1 MNTKHITYGD
11 GNVSLTG
18 FFAWDEMRTDRRPGI
33 IVVHG
38 GAGLDNHAKS
48 RAERLAELGFVVFA
62 CDMYGDGVAGDRQR
76 VLSRIK
82 ELTGDPNRLCQRARA
97 GIEVLASHPQVDGRL
112 AAVGYCFGGMTVLEL
127 ARAGIE
133 LAAVV
138 SIHGSLRTTRPAQAA
153 AVKAKILVCHGALDP
168 HVPASDVTGFMDE
181 MNLAGADYQL
191 IVYGGA
197 MHGFTHEDA
206 AMFQAP
212 GVAYHPVADARS
224 STAMQVFFDQVFAF
238 RPA

>member
-1 MNTKHITYGD
+1 MNTELITYCD
-11 GNVSLTG
+11 GATSLTG
-18 FFAWDEMRTDRRPGI
+18 FFAWDEMRTDQRPGI
-33 IVVHG
+33 MVVHG
-38 GAGLDNHAKS
+38 GAGLDDHAKS
-48 RAERLAELGFVVFA
+48 RSKRLAELGFVVFA
-62 CDMYGDGVAGDRQR
+62 CDMYGDGVAGDRPR
-76 VLSRIK
+76 VLASIK
-82 ELTGDPNRLCQRARA
+82 ELTGDPTRLCQRARA

-127 ARAGIE
+127 ARTGVE

-138 SIHGSLRTTRPAQAA
+138 SIHGSLKTTRPAQKA

-168 HVPASDVTGFMDE
+168 HVPASDVTAFMEE

-206 AMFQAP
+206 AVFKTP
-212 GVAYHPVADARS
+212 GVAYHPLADARS
-224 STAMQVFFDQVFAF
+224 SAATQVFFDQVFDM
-238 RPA
+238 